1 LRPSIP
7 QRLLQIDETT
17 VGEHF
22 GLAASDYCYYVWEY
36 TAGQRYDFSPT
47 NQLIS
52 NLKIKPTQISGNPR
66 RDRHKTQAISHCA
79 AALRSLI
86 QRTWVEQHGTFIPMP
101 ASKVPGHQDYDDRI
115 HRILQ
120 AAFTGFNA
128 DIRPM
133 LGQVENTPADHESND
148 RLSHSALRDLTRIN
162 ETYAVVPPR
171 PNIAVVDDVL
181 NSGKHFK
188 VAQELLSQ
196 RFPGIPVIGIFV
208 ARCIRNNPVADFPVV
223 VES

>member
-1 LRPSIP
+1 LLPSIP

-22 GLAASDYCYYVWEY
+22 SLAASDFCYYVWEY

-52 NLKIKPTQISGNPR
+52 NLKIKPTQISANPR
-66 RDRHKTQAISHCA
+66 RDRHKQQAIGHSA

-101 ASKVPGHQDYDDRI
+101 ASKVPGHPDYDDRI
-115 HRILQ
+115 HRLLQ
-120 AAFTGFNA
+120 VAFTGFNA

-133 LGQVENTPADHESND
+133 LEQAANTPADHESND
-148 RLSHSALRDLTRIN
+148 RLSHAALHELTRIN
-162 ETYAVVPPR
+162 EPYAVAPPR

-208 ARCIRNNPVADFPVV
+208 VRCIRNNPFSDFPVV
-223 VES
+223 AEN

>member
-1 LRPSIP
+1 MLPSIP

-22 GLAASDYCYYVWEY
+22 SLAASDFCYYVWEY

-52 NLKIKPTQISGNPR
+52 NLKIKPTQIGVNPR
-66 RDRHKTQAISHCA
+66 RDRHKQQAISHSA

-86 QRTWVEQHGTFIPMP
+86 QRTWVEQHGTFVPMP
-101 ASKVPGHQDYDDRI
+101 ASKIPGHQDYDDRI
-115 HRILQ
+115 HRLLQ

-133 LGQVENTPADHESND
+133 LEQTASTPADHESDD
-148 RLSHSALRDLTRIN
+148 RLSHAALQGLTRIN
-162 ETYAVVPPR
+162 EA
-171 PNIAVVDDVL
+171 
-181 NSGKHFK
+181 
-188 VAQELLSQ
+188 
-196 RFPGIPVIGIFV
+196 
-208 ARCIRNNPVADFPVV
+208 
-223 VES
+223 

>member
-22 GLAASDYCYYVWEY
+22 SLAASDYCYYVWEY

-66 RDRHKTQAISHCA
+66 RHRHKQQAISHCA

-86 QRTWVEQHGTFIPMP
+86 QRAWVEQNGTFIPMP

>member
-1 LRPSIP
+1 MRPSIP

-22 GLAASDYCYYVWEY
+22 SLAATDYCYYVWEY
-36 TAGQRYDFSPT
+36 TAGQRFDFSPT

-115 HRILQ
+115 HRMLQ
-120 AAFTGFNA
+120 AAFRGFNA

-133 LGQVENTPADHESND
+133 LGQIENTPADHESND

-162 ETYAVVPPR
+162 ETYAEVPPR

>member
-1 LRPSIP
+1 MRPSIP

-22 GLAASDYCYYVWEY
+22 SLAASDYCYYVWEY

-66 RDRHKTQAISHCA
+66 RHRHKQQAISHCA

-115 HRILQ
+115 HRMLQ
-120 AAFTGFNA
+120 AAFGGFNA

-133 LGQVENTPADHESND
+133 LWQVENTPADHESND

-162 ETYAVVPPR
+162 ETYAEVPPR

>member
-1 LRPSIP
+1 MLPSIP

-22 GLAASDYCYYVWEY
+22 SLAASDFCYYVWEY

-47 NQLIS
+47 NQLIT
-52 NLKIKPTQISGNPR
+52 NLKIKPTQIGVNPR
-66 RDRHKTQAISHCA
+66 RDRHKQQAISHSA
-79 AALRSLI
+79 APLRSLI

-101 ASKVPGHQDYDDRI
+101 ASKILGHQDHDDRI
-115 HRILQ
+115 HRLLQ
-120 AAFTGFNA
+120 AAFTGFSA

-133 LGQVENTPADHESND
+133 LELAASTPADHESSD
-148 RLSHSALRDLTRIN
+148 RLSHAALHELTRIN
-162 ETYAVVPPR
+162 EAYAVTPPR

-196 RFPGIPVIGIFV
+196 RFPGIPVIGIFI
-208 ARCIRNNPVADFPVV
+208 ARCVRNNLSRDVPRD
-223 VES
+223 

>member
-1 LRPSIP
+1 LLPSIP

-22 GLAASDYCYYVWEY
+22 SLAASDFCYYVWEY
-36 TAGQRYDFSPT
+36 TAGQRYDVSPT
-47 NQLIS
+47 NQLIT
-52 NLKIKPTQISGNPR
+52 NLKIKPTQIGVNPR
-66 RDRHKTQAISHCA
+66 RDRHKQQAISHCA

-101 ASKVPGHQDYDDRI
+101 ASKILGHQDYDDRI
-115 HRILQ
+115 HRLLQ

-133 LGQVENTPADHESND
+133 LEQAASTPADHESND
-148 RLSHSALRDLTRIN
+148 RLSHTALHELTRIN
-162 ETYAVVPPR
+162 ETSAETPPR

-188 VAQELLSQ
+188 VAQELLSR

-208 ARCIRNNPVADFPVV
+208 ARCVRNNLSRDVPRV
-223 VES
+223 

>member
-1 LRPSIP
+1 MRPSIP

-22 GLAASDYCYYVWEY
+22 SLAATDYCYYVWEY

-115 HRILQ
+115 HRMLQ
-120 AAFTGFNA
+120 AAFRGFNA

-133 LGQVENTPADHESND
+133 LGQIENTPADHESND

-162 ETYAVVPPR
+162 ETYAEVPPR